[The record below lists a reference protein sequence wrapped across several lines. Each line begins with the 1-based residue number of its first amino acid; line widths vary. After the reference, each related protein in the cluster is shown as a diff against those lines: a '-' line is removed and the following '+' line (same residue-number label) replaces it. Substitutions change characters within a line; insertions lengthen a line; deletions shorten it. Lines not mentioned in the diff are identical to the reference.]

1 MFMIV
6 KFKRFY
12 LFLLLFVFLFPGL
25 SMAEELEVNPI
36 FDDQQIV
43 VSESSFAEVELKEE
57 KNNEIKIEKKQ
68 FNIYLDRETI
78 LKGYTVSAFDDY
90 IKLSL
95 VPGILDNDTDVL
107 FEEILDSEMIF
118 PWSLK
123 KISSV
128 VQFEFVNKKAYDNH
142 KPFYI
147 QLNYDDSDQNYKQVF
162 FYDKGQ
168 NLWRPLPTKDYPEER
183 FVRSL
188 IHLPYARLAVFSY
201 PGVEITG
208 KASWYKFKGG
218 NFTASTVY
226 PKGSLL
232 RVYNKENNKHVDVV
246 VNDFGPERDKFP
258 DRVLDLDYEAFKK
271 IAGSGSGVVDV
282 IIEPLNIVK
291 DNFNRTLGVGSGVNN
306 QPEINSV
313 AAILID
319 EAGERIV
326 FEKNADQVMP
336 VASLSKLLST
346 LTFFSID
353 NNVNRLEEIIKYS
366 LQDEEYNHQY
376 FNKWQVARI
385 NLSGGDEL
393 SIKDVV
399 YSSLVRSANN
409 MVETMVRVSGLS
421 RDNFIKKMN
430 SIVKELN
437 LDSSKFFEPTGLDK
451 KNVST
456 AREFALIARA
466 ALNNK
471 IIAEA
476 STTKSYRFFTR
487 NDNSLKLRY
496 NSSDLVLNNNYS
508 GFKIVGSKTG
518 YIDDSSGYCL
528 VTRIDVAG
536 KKYTAVIL
544 NSLSREQSFKEMLDL
559 LNFAVFDSKK

>member
-1 MFMIV
+1 MAVFFIPS
-6 KFKRFY
+6 
-12 LFLLLFVFLFPGL
+12 LL
-25 SMAEELEVNPI
+25 MAEELNIDPA
-36 FDDQQIV
+36 FDDQQV
-43 VSESSFAEVELKEE
+43 FQSDENSFVEIKLSEE
-57 KNNEIKIEKKQ
+57 KIDAINIDKKQ

-107 FEEILDSEMIF
+107 LEEILDSEMSF

-128 VQFEFVNKKAYDNH
+128 VQFEFVNKTAYDNH

-147 QLNYDDSDQNYKQVF
+147 QLNYDENDQNYKQVF

-168 NLWRPLPTKDYPEER
+168 NLWRPLPTKDYPEEK

-201 PGVEITG
+201 PGIEISG

-218 NFTASTVY
+218 DFTASTVY

-232 RVYNKENNKHVDVV
+232 RVYNKENNKYVDVV

-271 IAGSGSGVVDV
+271 IAGSGAGVIDV
-282 IIEPLNIVK
+282 FIEPLNVPR
-291 DNFNRTLGVGSGVNN
+291 DNFGRILGVGLGVNN
-306 QPEINSV
+306 QPGINSV
-313 AAILID
+313 SAVLID
-319 EAGERIV
+319 EEKGRVV
-326 FEKNADQVMP
+326 FEKNADQIMP

-353 NNVNRLEEIIKYS
+353 NNINRLEEIVKYS

-393 SIKDVV
+393 SIKDAV

-409 MVETMVRVSGLS
+409 MVETLVRVSGLS
-421 RDNFIKKMN
+421 RDDFIKKMN
-430 SIVKELN
+430 SIVKELD
-437 LDSSKFFEPTGLDK
+437 LSSSKFFEPTGLDK

-456 AREFALIARA
+456 AREFALIAQM
-466 ALNNK
+466 ALDNK
-471 IIAEA
+471 VIAEA

-508 GFKIVGSKTG
+508 GFKIIGSKTG

-559 LNFAVFDSKK
+559 LNFAIFDSKK

>member
-1 MFMIV
+1 MIIR
-6 KFKRFY
+6 FKRFF
-12 LFLLLFVFLFPGL
+12 LFLFLAVFFIPSLL
-25 SMAEELEVNPI
+25 MAEELNIDPV
-36 FDDQQIV
+36 FDDQQV
-43 VSESSFAEVELKEE
+43 FQSDENSFVEIKLSEE
-57 KNNEIKIEKKQ
+57 KIDAINIDKEQ

-107 FEEILDSEMIF
+107 LEEILDSEMSF

-128 VQFEFVNKKAYDNH
+128 VQFEFVNKTAYDNH

-147 QLNYDDSDQNYKQVF
+147 QLNYDENDQNYKQVF

-168 NLWRPLPTKDYPEER
+168 NLWRPLPTKDYPEEK

-201 PGVEITG
+201 PGIEISG

-218 NFTASTVY
+218 DFTASTVY

-232 RVYNKENNKHVDVV
+232 RVYNKENNKYVDVV

-271 IAGSGSGVVDV
+271 IAGSGAGVIDV
-282 IIEPLNIVK
+282 FIEPLNVPR
-291 DNFNRTLGVGSGVNN
+291 DNFGRILGVGLGVNN
-306 QPEINSV
+306 QPGINSV
-313 AAILID
+313 SAVLID
-319 EAGERIV
+319 EEKGRVV
-326 FEKNADQVMP
+326 FEKNADQIMP

-353 NNVNRLEEIIKYS
+353 NNINRLEEIVKYS

-393 SIKDVV
+393 SIKDAV

-409 MVETMVRVSGLS
+409 MVETLVRVSGLS
-421 RDNFIKKMN
+421 RDDFIKKMN
-430 SIVKELN
+430 SIVKELD
-437 LDSSKFFEPTGLDK
+437 LSSSKFFEPTGLDK

-456 AREFALIARA
+456 AREFALIAQM
-466 ALNNK
+466 ALDNK
-471 IIAEA
+471 VIAEA

-508 GFKIVGSKTG
+508 GFKIIGSKTG

>member
-1 MFMIV
+1 MAVFFIPS
-6 KFKRFY
+6 
-12 LFLLLFVFLFPGL
+12 LL
-25 SMAEELEVNPI
+25 MAEELNIDPV
-36 FDDQQIV
+36 FDDQQV
-43 VSESSFAEVELKEE
+43 FQSDENSFVEIKLSEE
-57 KNNEIKIEKKQ
+57 KIDAINIDKEQ

-107 FEEILDSEMIF
+107 LEEILDSEMSF

-128 VQFEFVNKKAYDNH
+128 VQFEFVNKTAYDNH

-147 QLNYDDSDQNYKQVF
+147 QLNYDENDQNYKQVF

-168 NLWRPLPTKDYPEER
+168 NLWRPLPTKDYPEEK

-201 PGVEITG
+201 PGIEISG

-218 NFTASTVY
+218 DFTASTVY

-232 RVYNKENNKHVDVV
+232 RVYNKENNKYVDVV

-271 IAGSGSGVVDV
+271 IAGSGAGVIDV
-282 IIEPLNIVK
+282 FIEPLNVPR
-291 DNFNRTLGVGSGVNN
+291 DNFGRILGVGLGVNN
-306 QPEINSV
+306 QPGINSV
-313 AAILID
+313 SAVLID
-319 EAGERIV
+319 EEKGRVV
-326 FEKNADQVMP
+326 FEKNADQIMP

-353 NNVNRLEEIIKYS
+353 NNINRLEEIVKYS

-393 SIKDVV
+393 SIKDAV

-409 MVETMVRVSGLS
+409 MVETLVRVSGLS
-421 RDNFIKKMN
+421 RDDFIKKMN
-430 SIVKELN
+430 SIVKELD
-437 LDSSKFFEPTGLDK
+437 LSSSKFFEPTGLDK

-456 AREFALIARA
+456 AREFALIAQM
-466 ALNNK
+466 ALDNK
-471 IIAEA
+471 VIAEA

-508 GFKIVGSKTG
+508 GFKIIGSKTG

>member
-1 MFMIV
+1 
-6 KFKRFY
+6 
-12 LFLLLFVFLFPGL
+12 
-25 SMAEELEVNPI
+25 MAEELKIDPV
-36 FDDQQIV
+36 FDDQSTIDLEEV
-43 VSESSFAEVELKEE
+43 KVIETNLTAEADLKKSESNKINTDK
-57 KNNEIKIEKKQ
+57 KN

-78 LKGYTVSAFDDY
+78 LKGYTVSAFDNY

-107 FEEILDSEMIF
+107 LEEILDDEMIF
-118 PWSLK
+118 PWSLR

-147 QLNYDDSDQNYKQVF
+147 QFSYDESDQNYKQVF

-168 NLWRPLPTKDYPEER
+168 NLWRPLPTKDYPEEK

-201 PGVEITG
+201 PGVEIAG

-218 NFTASTVY
+218 DFTASTVY

-232 RVYNKENNKHVDVV
+232 RVYNRENNKYVDVV

-271 IAGSGSGVVDV
+271 IAGSGAGVIDV
-282 IIEPLNIVK
+282 FIEPLNISK
-291 DNFNRTLGVGSGVNN
+291 DSFGRILGIGLGVNN

-313 AAILID
+313 SAILID
-319 EAGERIV
+319 EEQEKVV
-326 FEKNADQVMP
+326 FEKNADQIMP

-353 NNVNRLEEIIKYS
+353 NNISRLEEIVKYS

-385 NLSGGDEL
+385 NLNGGDEL
-393 SIKDVV
+393 SIKDLI

-409 MVETMVRVSGLS
+409 MVETMARVSTLS
-421 RDNFIKKMN
+421 RDDFIKKMN
-430 SIVKELN
+430 DIVKELN
-437 LDSSKFFEPTGLDK
+437 LNSSKFFEPTGLDK

-456 AREFALIARA
+456 AREFALIARK
-466 ALNNK
+466 ALDNRV
-471 IIAEA
+471 IAEA
-476 STTKSYRFFTR
+476 STTKSYKFFTR

-496 NSSDLVLNNNYS
+496 NSSDLVLNNNYP
-508 GFKIVGSKTG
+508 GFKIIGSKTG

-528 VTRIDVAG
+528 VTRIDVMG

-544 NSLSREQSFKEMLDL
+544 NSLSREQSFKEMLGL

>member
-1 MFMIV
+1 MFN
-6 KFKRFY
+6 KFKNFFY
-12 LFLLLFVFLFPGL
+12 FLLIIFFVPLLLKAENL
-25 SMAEELEVNPI
+25 SENIA
-36 FDDQQIV
+36 FDDQITEASTEIIV
-43 VSESSFAEVELKEE
+43 VEDNQENTKE
-57 KNNEIKIEKKQ
+57 IITEKKQ
-68 FNIYLDRETI
+68 FSIYLDHKTI
-78 LKGYTVSAFDDY
+78 LRGYTVSAFDDY

-95 VPGILDNDTDVL
+95 VPGILDDSTGVL
-107 FEEILDSEMIF
+107 IEEILENEMTF

-123 KISSV
+123 KISSI

-147 QLNYDDSDQNYKQVF
+147 QLDYDEENQDYKQVF

-168 NLWRPLPTKDYPEER
+168 NLWRPLPTKDYPDER

-201 PGVEITG
+201 PGVEISG

-226 PKGSLL
+226 PKGSVL
-232 RVYNKENNKHVDVV
+232 RVYNKENKKYVDVV

-271 IAGSGSGVVDV
+271 IASKGAGVIDV
-282 IIEPLNIVK
+282 FIEPINIPK
-291 DNFNRTLGVGSGVNN
+291 DSFGRILGVGSGVNDY
-306 QPEINSV
+306 PEINSV
-313 AAILID
+313 SAFLID
-319 EAGERIV
+319 EENERVV
-326 FEKNADQVMP
+326 FEKNADKVMP
-336 VASLSKLLST
+336 VASLSKLLSV
-346 LTFFSID
+346 LTFLSIG
-353 NNVNRLEEIIKYS
+353 NNENRFEEIVKYS
-366 LQDEEYNHQY
+366 IQDEEYNHQY

-393 SIKDVV
+393 SIKDII

-409 MVETMVRVSGLS
+409 VVETMARISGLK
-421 RDNFIKKMN
+421 RDDFIKKMN
-430 SIVKELN
+430 SIIED
-437 LDSSKFFEPTGLDK
+437 LDLKSSKFFEPTGLDK

-456 AREFALIARA
+456 AREFSVIARSA
-466 ALNNK
+466 FEKK
-471 IIAEA
+471 IISEA
-476 STTKSYRFFTR
+476 SVAKNYRFFTR

-508 GFKIVGSKTG
+508 GFKIIGSKTG
-518 YIDDSSGYCL
+518 YIDSSSGYCL
-528 VTRIDVAG
+528 VTRIDVGG

>member
-1 MFMIV
+1 
-6 KFKRFY
+6 
-12 LFLLLFVFLFPGL
+12 
-25 SMAEELEVNPI
+25 MAEELNIDPA
-36 FDDQQIV
+36 FDDQQV
-43 VSESSFAEVELKEE
+43 FQSDENSFVEIKLSEE
-57 KNNEIKIEKKQ
+57 KIDAINIDKKQ

-107 FEEILDSEMIF
+107 LEEILDSEMSF

-128 VQFEFVNKKAYDNH
+128 VQFEFVNKTAYDNH

-147 QLNYDDSDQNYKQVF
+147 QLNYDENDQNYKQVF

-168 NLWRPLPTKDYPEER
+168 NLWRPLPTKDYPEEK

-201 PGVEITG
+201 PGIEISG

-218 NFTASTVY
+218 DFTASTVY

-232 RVYNKENNKHVDVV
+232 RVYNKENNKYVDVV

-271 IAGSGSGVVDV
+271 IAGSGAGVIDV
-282 IIEPLNIVK
+282 FIEPLNVPR
-291 DNFNRTLGVGSGVNN
+291 DNFGRILGVGLGVNN
-306 QPEINSV
+306 QPGINSV
-313 AAILID
+313 SAVLID
-319 EAGERIV
+319 EEKGRVV
-326 FEKNADQVMP
+326 FEKNADQIMP

-353 NNVNRLEEIIKYS
+353 NNINRLEEIVKYS

-393 SIKDVV
+393 SIKDAV

-409 MVETMVRVSGLS
+409 MVETLVRVSGLS
-421 RDNFIKKMN
+421 RDDFIKKMN
-430 SIVKELN
+430 SIVKELD
-437 LDSSKFFEPTGLDK
+437 LSSSKFFEPTGLDK

-456 AREFALIARA
+456 AREFALIAQM
-466 ALNNK
+466 ALDNK
-471 IIAEA
+471 VIAEA

-508 GFKIVGSKTG
+508 GFKIIGSKTG

-559 LNFAVFDSKK
+559 LNFAIFDSKK